1 MFILN
6 VKFMKTTAIFAI
18 SMLITAFAFGQDPSE
33 KVIQVTTTV
42 TENPP
47 AISFQWNQIPG
58 HFDILIFRKSKNSDS
73 WGNAI
78 ATLPVSALSFTDN
91 EVTPGINYEYA
102 IKAKYYMPIETYIN
116 AGIKCRENEY
126 RGKLILL
133 VDSTFVDDLKN
144 ELIRYESDLI
154 GDGWQVLRKDIDR
167 NASVIYV
174 KSVIRDFYN
183 SDPENV
189 NSVFL
194 FGHIPV
200 PYSGIKAYDGHTV
213 EHDGAWPA
221 DMYYGSM
228 NEKLWSDTYITCI
241 TATRPE
247 NRNVPGDGK
256 FDVCILPD
264 KEIISLSVG
273 RVDFYDLPAFPQSEA
288 ELLRNYLNKNHDFRH
303 KIIDPKMQAL
313 VDDNFGIKSYSGIME
328 VFSISGWRNFS
339 ALLNFQ
345 NIKKGDFLSDTKDDS
360 YIWSYG
366 CGGGKFDSCVGIGNT
381 DDFVTQSPK
390 TVFTAIYGSR
400 FGDWDSQNNFMRA
413 ALASNGWILTSCW
426 AGRPHYTFHQM
437 GMGETIGNCV
447 RTTQNINNNNDYYA
461 GLTNRGT
468 HTSLLGDPTLR
479 MHIIRPVNSLKPAI
493 TKDDSII
500 LSWNQAEDSIVG
512 YYVYKLDTLTKKY
525 IRISDSPVTET
536 FFEDLN
542 PVEGNNYYM
551 VRTLK
556 LSKVASGS
564 YFNLSQGIFDTLFY
578 KSQTST
584 FISATATNQN
594 PAIER
599 AVTTYES
606 FFEESQISTSNETN
620 INEYNIA
627 KEFLIYPN
635 PSTGLFNVSFGEFPV
650 SDAILKIYNLQGKLL
665 NEFSFQNTSLEII
678 DISALP
684 KGVYI
689 VQSIIDNKKMVT
701 KISLQ

>member
-1 MFILN
+1 
-6 VKFMKTTAIFAI
+6 MKTTTIFVL
-18 SMLITAFAFGQDPSE
+18 SMLMAAFTFGEEPVE

-78 ATLPVSALSFTDN
+78 ATLPVSTLSFTDN

-183 SDPENV
+183 ADPENV

-200 PYSGIKAYDGHTV
+200 PYSGINAYDGHTV

-256 FDVCILPD
+256 FDVCILPN

-313 VDDNFGIKSYSGIME
+313 VDDNFGIKSYSGIIE

-381 DDFVTQSPK
+381 DDFVTQRPK
-390 TVFTAIYGSR
+390 TVFTALYGSR

-493 TKDDSII
+493 TKDNSVI

-512 YYVYKLDTLTKKY
+512 YYIYKLDTLTKKY
-525 IRISDSPVTET
+525 VRISDSPVTET

-564 YFNLSQGIFDTLFY
+564 YFNLSQGIFDTIRFELQTPALV
-578 KSQTST
+578 SQMNESQNPESGSSIKINEEFNVETQ
-584 FISATATNQN
+584 ISASFVTNAE
-594 PAIER
+594 AID
-599 AVTTYES
+599 V
-606 FFEESQISTSNETN
+606 
-620 INEYNIA
+620 A
-627 KEFLIYPN
+627 KEVIIYPN
-635 PSTGLFNVSFGEFPV
+635 PSTGLFNVSFGSSAV
-650 SDAILKIYNLQGKLL
+650 KQATLKVYDLHGRILHT
-665 NEFSFQNTSLEII
+665 ETFQNSNTGSF

-684 KGVYI
+684 KGIYMVKG
-689 VQSIIDNKKMVT
+689 IIGNKKMVT